1 MESAGLESKRY
12 EMFLNNQD
20 YNSEEK
26 TEGILPHKKLRGFV
40 EKLLKKRVPNPS
52 DAEDIAQDV
61 FRRSWQWADSHHQ
74 QLPLEDW
81 KKLIAKITFNE
92 INRFYSKK
100 REVLLDDLVA
110 DETTFDVADNSVC
123 PQFILEIAQ
132 ELRLL
137 PFRQRLSIVLHEG
150 EILPYLKVVLSNRDL
165 AELLEISEQALI
177 LLEPKIP
184 LSESQITELIKSLTN
199 KPCKSSIRDE
209 RSKGRKSLR
218 RRLFGI

>member
-1 MESAGLESKRY
+1 MESAGLESTRCS
-12 EMFLNNQD
+12 MFLNNHD

-26 TEGILPHKKLRGFV
+26 TESVLPHKQLRGFV
-40 EKLLKKRVPNPS
+40 EKLLKKRISNPS

-61 FRRSWQWADSHHQ
+61 FRRSWQWADSNDK
-74 QLPLEDW
+74 QLSFDDW
-81 KKLIAKITFNE
+81 KRLIAKITFNE
-92 INRFYSKK
+92 INRFYAKK
-100 REVLLDDLVA
+100 NEVLLDDLTE
-110 DETTFDVADNSVC
+110 DETTPEIADNSLC

-165 AELLEISEQALI
+165 AELLEISEQTLI

-184 LSESQITELIKSLTN
+184 LSETQITELIESITQ

-218 RRLFGI
+218 RRLFGK